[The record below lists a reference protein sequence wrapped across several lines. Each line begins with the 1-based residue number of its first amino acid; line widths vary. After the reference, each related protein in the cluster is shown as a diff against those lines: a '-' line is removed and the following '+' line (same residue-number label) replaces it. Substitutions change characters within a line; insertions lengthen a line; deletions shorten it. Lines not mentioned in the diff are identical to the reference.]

1 MFVDIRYW
9 ENDVINKCYVIVY
22 FNVWNVEMLM
32 GVIDVVEEVK
42 LLVIIF
48 FGIGFVG
55 NILFEDFFY
64 MMVSMV

>member
-9 ENDVINKCYVIVY
+9 ENDVINKYYVIVY

-64 MMVSMV
+64 MMVLMV

>member
-9 ENDVINKCYVIVY
+9 ENDVINKYYVIVY

-42 LLVIIF
+42 FLVIIF

-64 MMVSMV
+64 MMVLMV

>member
-9 ENDVINKCYVIVY
+9 ENDVINKYYVIVY

-32 GVIDVVEEVK
+32 GVIDVVEEAK
-42 LLVIIF
+42 FSVIIF

-64 MMVSMV
+64 MMVLMV

>member
-64 MMVSMV
+64 MMVLMV

>member
-42 LLVIIF
+42 SSVIIF

>member
-9 ENDVINKCYVIVY
+9 ENDVINKYYVIVY

-32 GVIDVVEEVK
+32 GVIDAVEEVK
-42 LLVIIF
+42 FLVIIF

-64 MMVSMV
+64 MMVLMV